1 MTQTKRIVLNT
12 AASYAR
18 SLLSMLCGIF
28 SARWVLAALGEVDFG
43 LFGLIGSLV
52 IFVSFLNIQFSSSVA
67 RYYAYS
73 VGASLKSGGCSETA
87 LKECRSWFTIA
98 VLIHVALP
106 ILLVG
111 IGWPLGE
118 YLIGH
123 KYLNIPEQRLMDC
136 MWLWRF
142 VCISTFVAMVNV
154 PFQAMFT
161 AKQHIVEL
169 TLYSLIQ
176 TVSRTVFAYYMCC
189 VNGDWLVRYGL
200 MMMTVAII
208 PQILICVRAI
218 VKFQE
223 CRLELNAINDYWR
236 IGKLANFAFWSGV
249 GGIGYIASHQ
259 CMSIVFNE
267 NFGARVTGSFSIAQT
282 VSSEAG
288 AMTGALQA
296 AFQPAITTA
305 YGAGELNVVQRMAF
319 QMCKYGTILT
329 LLFAI
334 PMVLEI
340 DELLRCWLKV
350 PPPLASEMCVC
361 VLWFIVIEKLS
372 YGQLVAVNAFGKVA
386 GFQLL
391 RGILRVQVIPIAVF
405 FVWMGY
411 DASVVVWALPISACG
426 VVAADVYMGSR
437 IVGLSMKEWAV
448 KVLCPVLLVVLLA
461 LLLGNAL
468 LHCMEQTFVRM
479 LLTSALEVSFV
490 TMISWGVVLDHS
502 ERQFL
507 FSKVHGKIMKRI
519 TGVLS

>member
-1 MTQTKRIVLNT
+1 MTSTKRIVLNT

-18 SLLSMLCGIF
+18 SMLSMLCGIF

-73 VGASLKSGGCSETA
+73 VGASLKSGRCSGDA

-106 ILLVG
+106 VLLVG
-111 IGWPLGE
+111 IGWPVGE
-118 YLIGH
+118 YLIEH

-136 MWLWRF
+136 VWLWRF
-142 VCISTFVAMVNV
+142 VCLSTFVAMVNV

-161 AKQHIVEL
+161 AKQHIVEV

-189 VNGDWLVRYGL
+189 ASGDWLVRYGL

-208 PQILICVRAI
+208 PQILICIRAI
-218 VKFQE
+218 IKFQE
-223 CRLELNAINDYWR
+223 CRLERSAINDYWR

-259 CMSIVFNE
+259 CMSIVLNE
-267 NFGARVTGSFSIAQT
+267 NFGARVTGSFSVAQT
-282 VSSEAG
+282 VSGEAG

-305 YGAGELNVVQRMAF
+305 YGAGELNVVRRMAF

-334 PMVLEI
+334 PMMLEI
-340 DELLRCWLKV
+340 DELLRCWLKT
-350 PPPLASEMCVC
+350 PPPLASEMCVS
-361 VLWFIVIEKLS
+361 VLWFIIIEKLS

-391 RGILRVQVIPIAVF
+391 RGTLRVLVIPIAAIF
-405 FVWMGY
+405 AWMGY
-411 DASVVVWALPISACG
+411 DASVVVWALPISAGG

-437 IVGLSMKEWAV
+437 IAGLSMKEWTM
-448 KVLCPVLLVVLLA
+448 KVLCPVLLVLFLA
-461 LLLGNAL
+461 LYLGKMF
-468 LHCMEQTFVRM
+468 LHCMDQTFLRM
-479 LLTSALEVSFV
+479 LLTSALEFFFV
-490 TMISWGVVLDHS
+490 AMISWQIVLDYS
-502 ERQFL
+502 ERQYL
-507 FSKVHGKIMKRI
+507 LNKVRGKIIKWHS
-519 TGVLS
+519 GV